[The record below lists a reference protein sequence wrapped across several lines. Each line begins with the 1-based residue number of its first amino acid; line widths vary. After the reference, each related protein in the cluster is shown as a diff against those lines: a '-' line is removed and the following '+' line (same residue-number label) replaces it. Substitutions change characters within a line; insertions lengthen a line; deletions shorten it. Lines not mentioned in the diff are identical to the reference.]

1 MDPMND
7 PASGRPDPVMEP
19 CNSELLKRAVSFPP
33 DFASRK
39 IEAFPKEEFETLR
52 QFALE
57 EYWCGSESI
66 NIFEVVGTKHWDYQ
80 EMTWLELLK
89 GGKRMHVN
97 LPLFEKNPGYYLED
111 RRKEPTM
118 YYIRL
123 DGKLY
128 VDGDGNHRTCI
139 AKFFFYYQGRTHL
152 HGAELVEYRID
163 RTMHHLYTEIE
174 ASLEEKGLTHLRVDP
189 YQKILG
195 REDTAGWK
203 RDYFEVGL
211 SVTRRGT
218 SETVRLVKAEKA
230 SVFLRTIQ
238 KLNRFNRIWI
248 GGPYA
253 RLLRG

>member
-1 MDPMND
+1 MDPMNE
-7 PASGRPDPVMEP
+7 PVSGRPDPVMEP
-19 CNSELLKRAVSFPP
+19 ENRELLKRAVSFPP

-52 QFALE
+52 QFSLE

-89 GGKRMHVN
+89 GGKKMRAN
-97 LPLFEKNPGYYLED
+97 LPLLDLNPDYYLEAKG
-111 RRKEPTM
+111 KEPPM
-118 YYIRL
+118 SFIKL
-123 DGKLY
+123 DGRLY
-128 VDGDGNHRTCI
+128 IDKDGHHRTCI

-174 ASLEEKGLTHLRVDP
+174 ASLEEKGLTHLRVNP

-211 SVTRRGT
+211 SITRRGT
-218 SETVRLVKAEKA
+218 SETVRLVKAEEA

-238 KLNRFNRIWI
+238 RLNRFNRIWI